1 VIPARTFRTAA
12 LVAALSLGISV
23 LGHELFYL
31 PWLRPI
37 VAKGEASLQNT
48 SAEAL
53 DREIRGALPLG
64 SSRSAAETLL
74 RSRQIPYEY
83 VSPQQIEALARDL
96 KRSPSGPTALSLRF
110 DFDDHDLLRS
120 IQSHVIRTPVSK

>member
-12 LVAALSLGISV
+12 LVAALSLGIAV

-37 VAKGEASLQNT
+37 VAKGEGSLQNT

-53 DREIRGALPLG
+53 DREIRASLPPG
-64 SSRSAAETLL
+64 SPRSAVETLL
-74 RSRQIPYEY
+74 PSRQIPFEY
-83 VSPQQIEALARDL
+83 ISPQQIEALARDL
-96 KRSPSGPTALSLRF
+96 KGGPSGRTALWLRF

-120 IQSHVIRTPVSK
+120 IQSHVIRGPVSK